1 LGSFVAETPRHASLI
16 ELQDIALEIEQRGK
30 RHTSRVLALQS
41 PAAVH
46 TALTNRFTG
55 RPARSI
61 VNRVMR
67 ELGPM
72 GEVSPFPL
80 AGAALAPLRA
90 AAEASGSSDFSSLW
104 AGQNTTGCRQ
114 IGAAEMTREL
124 ASNLR

>member
-1 LGSFVAETPRHASLI
+1 MSAALGLGADAVQVGTSYLLCYEAET
-16 ELQDIALEIEQRGK
+16 IAVHR
-30 RHTSRVLALQS
+30 TALQS

-46 TALTNRFTG
+46 TALTNRFSG

-90 AAEASGSSDFSSLW
+90 AAEAIGSSDFSSLW
-104 AGQNTTGCRQ
+104 AGQNTSGCRQ
-114 IGAAEMTREL
+114 IGAAEMTRAL
-124 ASNLR
+124 ASKLR